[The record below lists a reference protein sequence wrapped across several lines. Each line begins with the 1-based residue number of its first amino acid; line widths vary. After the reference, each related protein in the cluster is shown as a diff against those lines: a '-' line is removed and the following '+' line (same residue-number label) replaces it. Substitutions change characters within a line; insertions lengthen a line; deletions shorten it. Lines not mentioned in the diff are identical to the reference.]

1 MAALFPIF
9 FKLEGRRCVVVGAG
23 TIASQKLEGLLD
35 CGAELSVVAP
45 HATEAIQELA
55 RSGRV
60 SWIQAEFGPAHLDAA
75 FLAIAATGD
84 PAVNEQVFQAARQRG
99 VLCNAVDDPERCDFF
114 YPAVVRRGDLQIA
127 ISTAGKSPA
136 LAQRIRK
143 ELEEQFDASYGRWL
157 DWLGSVRQL
166 LFRREMDPGV
176 RKKALHRIAGRS
188 AFARFKASRGRLQRG
203 KQGMGKV
210 YLVGAGPGDPEL
222 LTMRAARLLREA
234 DIVLHDALVS
244 AEVLASIG
252 PAKVI
257 DIGKRC
263 GTKLLSQEE
272 INRLLVAYAAQH
284 EIVVRLKSGDPS
296 IFGRAGEEI
305 EALVQAGVTFEI
317 VPGVTSAIAGA
328 AAAGISLTD
337 RRFANSVTFGS
348 AHRGNDQAVVWEK
361 LVAANSTL
369 AIYMPGSNYA
379 ELARQL
385 CEAGLSAQT
394 PCAVISH
401 AGRATQQVRSCDLA
415 SLATLEPLPAPSL
428 LIVGECSRPLH
439 LAEHAIERSL
449 SQRAND
455 AGDPDT
461 LDRPEIPDWG
471 GPTN

>member
-1 MAALFPIF
+1 
-9 FKLEGRRCVVVGAG
+9 
-23 TIASQKLEGLLD
+23 
-35 CGAELSVVAP
+35 
-45 HATEAIQELA
+45 
-55 RSGRV
+55 
-60 SWIQAEFGPAHLDAA
+60 
-75 FLAIAATGD
+75 
-84 PAVNEQVFQAARQRG
+84 
-99 VLCNAVDDPERCDFF
+99 
-114 YPAVVRRGDLQIA
+114 
-127 ISTAGKSPA
+127 
-136 LAQRIRK
+136 
-143 ELEEQFDASYGRWL
+143 
-157 DWLGSVRQL
+157 
-166 LFRREMDPGV
+166 
-176 RKKALHRIAGRS
+176 
-188 AFARFKASRGRLQRG
+188 
-203 KQGMGKV
+203 MGKV

-272 INRLLVAYAAQH
+272 INQLLVAYAAQH

-337 RRFANSVTFGS
+337 RRFANSVTFAS

-385 CEAGLSAQT
+385 CEAGLSAHT

>member
-1 MAALFPIF
+1 MASLFPIF
-9 FKLEGRRCVVVGAG
+9 CKLEGRRCIVVGAG
-23 TIASQKLEGLLD
+23 AIASQKLEGFLD
-35 CGAELSVVAP
+35 TGAEVRIVAP
-45 HATEAIQELA
+45 QASEAIQELA

-60 SWIQAEFGPAHLDAA
+60 SWIQAEFEPAHLDGA
-75 FLAIAATGD
+75 FLAIAATGT
-84 PAVNEQVFQAARQRG
+84 PEVNEQVFQAARQRG

-176 RKKALHRIAGRS
+176 RKQMLHRIAGR
-188 AFARFKASRGRLQRG
+188 AVFERFRSSRVEGSTEES
-203 KQGMGKV
+203 KSMGKV

-244 AEVLASIG
+244 AEVLACIG
-252 PAKVI
+252 GRPKVI

-263 GTKLLSQEE
+263 GTKLLTQEE
-272 INRLLVAYAAQH
+272 INRLMIAYAAQH
-284 EIVVRLKSGDPS
+284 QIVVRLKSGDPTV
-296 IFGRAGEEI
+296 FGRAGEEI

-328 AAAGISLTD
+328 AAAGISLTN
-337 RRFANSVTFGS
+337 RRFANSVTFAS

-369 AIYMPGSNYA
+369 AIYMPGSNYDA
-379 ELARQL
+379 LARQL
-385 CEAGLSAQT
+385 CEAGLSPET

-401 AGRATQQVRSCDLA
+401 AGRATQQVRSCSLGSLA
-415 SLATLEPLPAPSL
+415 SLEPLPAPSL

-439 LAEHAIERSL
+439 LAEHAIEHGL
-449 SQRAND
+449 SPQHS
-455 AGDPDT
+455 
-461 LDRPEIPDWG
+461 EIPDCG